1 MMAPLSTSASITPIE
16 EIIVEMRAGRMV
28 ILVDEEDREN
38 EGDLVLAAEHV
49 TPEAINFMVK
59 HARGLVCLTL
69 TEARCKQIGLTQMAR
84 DNKSQFSTAF
94 TVSIEA
100 ATGVT
105 TGISAQDRSRTVQA
119 AVARNAGPE
128 DIVQPGHIFPITAK
142 PGGVLVRAGHT
153 EAGCDLAQ
161 MAGLEPSSVICE
173 ILKDD
178 GSMARLP
185 DLIEFAKEHGL
196 KIGTIAD
203 LIHYRSRNETLI
215 ERTLSK
221 TVQSAHG
228 EFTLHAYTD
237 RTSNEVHLALTKGE
251 IDPENETLVR
261 VHEPLSVLDFLDP
274 TGGRHTFT
282 LDVAQAALARAGS
295 GVIVLLH
302 RPESGQDIL
311 AALGEPVAAKRPAA
325 KWDPRIY
332 GIGAQI
338 LRDLGVRKM
347 KVLSS
352 PRRMPSM
359 TGFDLEVTG
368 HVATPADLDKL

>member
-1 MMAPLSTSASITPIE
+1 
-16 EIIVEMRAGRMV
+16 
-28 ILVDEEDREN
+28 
-38 EGDLVLAAEHV
+38 
-49 TPEAINFMVK
+49 
-59 HARGLVCLTL
+59 
-69 TEARCKQIGLTQMAR
+69 
-84 DNKSQFSTAF
+84 
-94 TVSIEA
+94 
-100 ATGVT
+100 
-105 TGISAQDRSRTVQA
+105 
-119 AVARNAGPE
+119 
-128 DIVQPGHIFPITAK
+128 
-142 PGGVLVRAGHT
+142 
-153 EAGCDLAQ
+153 
-161 MAGLEPSSVICE
+161 
-173 ILKDD
+173 
-178 GSMARLP
+178 
-185 DLIEFAKEHGL
+185 
-196 KIGTIAD
+196 
-203 LIHYRSRNETLI
+203 
-215 ERTLSK
+215 
-221 TVQSAHG
+221 
-228 EFTLHAYTD
+228 
-237 RTSNEVHLALTKGE
+237 VHLALTKGE

-311 AALGEPVAAKRPAA
+311 AALGEPVAAKRPVA